1 MEESGAAMNSEISS
15 TFSCVYDNDGSQPAS
30 LIPIAIGV
38 AVVGFLIFSKNQI
51 NKITLRIIVSNRYIL
66 YDINMGQ
73 SILFQNVKQ
82 HTLER

>member
-51 NKITLRIIVSNRYIL
+51 NKNHLVL
-66 YDINMGQ
+66 
-73 SILFQNVKQ
+73 
-82 HTLER
+82 